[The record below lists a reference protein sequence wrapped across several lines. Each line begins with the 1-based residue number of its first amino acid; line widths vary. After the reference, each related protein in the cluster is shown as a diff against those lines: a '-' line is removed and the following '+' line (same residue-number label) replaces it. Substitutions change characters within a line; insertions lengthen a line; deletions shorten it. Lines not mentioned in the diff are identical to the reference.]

1 MYVVSSYTPTVNA
14 LLVARTAQLQPAK
27 RFLGI
32 AMTHTPNLPSLPN
45 AETELNEIGKMF
57 GSNAQ
62 LEWNYRQF
70 RNEEATAQRM
80 LSEMADSSWVHLA
93 CHAIQDIAEPTES
106 GLCLYDQRLNIMDI
120 IAKPFPNA
128 DLAFLSAC
136 ETATGDEKASDEAL
150 HITGGMLGAGYR
162 GVIGT
167 MWSIPDEVA
176 PIVASSVY
184 RALLSDG
191 EPNSERAAYAL
202 HEAVKEL
209 RKSEAFGK
217 SFYAWA
223 PFVHFGI

>member
-1 MYVVSSYTPTVNA
+1 
-14 LLVARTAQLQPAK
+14 
-27 RFLGI
+27 
-32 AMTHTPNLPSLPN
+32 MTHTPNLSSLPN
-45 AETELNEIGKMF
+45 AETELLEIRKLF
-57 GSNAQ
+57 GPNAQ
-62 LEWNYRQF
+62 LDWSYHEFQNA
-70 RNEEATAQRM
+70 EATAQKV
-80 LSEMADSSWVHLA
+80 LSEMAESSWVHLA
-93 CHAIQDIAEPTES
+93 CHAVQDIAEPTQS
-106 GLCLYDQRLNIMDI
+106 GLCLNDQRLDIMDI

-167 MWSIPDEVA
+167 MWSIPDEAA

-184 RALLSDG
+184 KSLLSDG

-202 HEAVKEL
+202 HDAVKEL
-209 RKSEAFGK
+209 RRSEAFEK

-223 PFVHFGI
+223 PFVHFGV